1 MAEYQEIKES
11 PSYRTLDEIRLRKS
25 QLLVDITKDG
35 NKVEK
40 LWNNL
45 FHKSP
50 RQGEENCGKTH
61 VEHCFDRCQRGRRI
75 DSGMETLPEVQEVRI
90 FREKG
95 KGHLSLLFFM
105 IKVGK
110 PYYPGLFFRFK
121 PLS

>member
-50 RQGEENCGKTH
+50 DKGKKTA
-61 VEHCFDRCQRGRRI
+61 GRRMSSI
-75 DSGMETLPEVQEVRI
+75 VSTGASVVD
-90 FREKG
+90 
-95 KGHLSLLFFM
+95 
-105 IKVGK
+105 
-110 PYYPGLFFRFK
+110 GLILGWKLYRKFK
-121 PLS
+121 R

>member
-11 PSYRTLDEIRLRKS
+11 PSYRTLEEIRLRKS

-50 RQGEENCGKTH
+50 DKGRKLREDACRALFRQ
-61 VEHCFDRCQRGRRI
+61 V
-75 DSGMETLPEVQEVRI
+75 PAW
-90 FREKG
+90 
-95 KGHLSLLFFM
+95 
-105 IKVGK
+105 
-110 PYYPGLFFRFK
+110 
-121 PLS
+121 

>member
-50 RQGEENCGKTH
+50 DKGKKTA
-61 VEHCFDRCQRGRRI
+61 GRRMSSI
-75 DSGMETLPEVQEVRI
+75 VSTGASVVD
-90 FREKG
+90 
-95 KGHLSLLFFM
+95 
-105 IKVGK
+105 
-110 PYYPGLFFRFK
+110 GLI
-121 PLS
+121 